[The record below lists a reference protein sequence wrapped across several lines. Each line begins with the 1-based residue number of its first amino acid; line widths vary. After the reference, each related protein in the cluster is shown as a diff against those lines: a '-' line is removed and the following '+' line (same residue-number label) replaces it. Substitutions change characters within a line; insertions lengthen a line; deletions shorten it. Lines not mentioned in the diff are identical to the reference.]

1 MRISWEDID
10 KYGNH
15 YKLVE
20 NYSVYGIFFDCADD
34 MEKARKQFR
43 NLYSRMV
50 YSVRKDEKYKD
61 VAFILGLSCHDGKTC
76 YKVQQKSGSR
86 GRPKQRVVGKS
97 TKKHIHGY
105 ISMSIESKGLYTLVE
120 QIVDKENA
128 RQQKRGLKQGRF
140 WRNSNKE
147 NHNLCCMPVE
157 YVRSQ
162 SEPNFYYEYGDVSPF
177 END

>member
-1 MRISWEDID
+1 MRINWEDID
-10 KYGNH
+10 KYGNN

-20 NYSVYGIFFDCADD
+20 NYNVYGIEFDCADD
-34 MEKARKQFR
+34 MEQARKQFR
-43 NLYSRMV
+43 SLYSRMI
-50 YSVRKDEKYKD
+50 YAIRKDEKYKD
-61 VAFILGLSCHDGKTC
+61 VALILGLSAHDGKNC

-86 GRPKQRVVGKS
+86 GRPRQRVVGKS

-105 ISMSIESKGLYTLVE
+105 ISMSIESQGLYTLVK
-120 QIVDKENA
+120 QIVDKENL
-128 RQQKRGLKQGRF
+128 RQQKRGLKHGRF

-147 NHNLCCMPVE
+147 NHNLCCMPIS

-162 SEPNFYYEYGDVSPF
+162 SEPNFYYEYGDTSPF

>member
-1 MRISWEDID
+1 MRISWENVD
-10 KYGNH
+10 KYGNN

-20 NYSVYGIFFDCADD
+20 NYSIYGFVFDCADD
-34 MEKARKQFR
+34 MEQAERQFR

-50 YSVRKDEKYKD
+50 YSVRKDEKNKD
-61 VAFILGLSCHDGKTC
+61 ISFILGLSCHGKNC
-76 YKVQQKSGSR
+76 YKVQQKNGSR
-86 GRPKQRVVGKS
+86 GRPKQRVVGKC

-105 ISMSIESKGLYTLVE
+105 ISMSIESQGLYTLVKK
-120 QIVDKENA
+120 IVDKENL

-140 WRNSNKE
+140 SKNSNKE
-147 NHNLCCMPVE
+147 NHNLCCMPIA

-162 SEPNFYYEYGDVSPF
+162 SEPNFYYEYGDISPF